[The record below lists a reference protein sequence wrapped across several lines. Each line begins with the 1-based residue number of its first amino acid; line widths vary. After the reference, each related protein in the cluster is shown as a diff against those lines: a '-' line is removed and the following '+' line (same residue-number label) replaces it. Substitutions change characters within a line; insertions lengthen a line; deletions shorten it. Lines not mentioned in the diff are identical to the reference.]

1 MQDPKNHQST
11 KVALGIYK
19 DFPQRNLF
27 QHWFFSKKL
36 ENLGKWY
43 RQLLAESIGK
53 EKTDGTSVGITPT
66 VSIGTIDLHSV
77 AQLEIAH
84 SEDRSIAII
93 ETRQSSAEHIIGES
107 PFLDILPD
115 IR

>member
-1 MQDPKNHQST
+1 MYNEFPK
-11 KVALGIYK
+11 
-19 DFPQRNLF
+19 RNLF

-53 EKTDGTSVGITPT
+53 EKADGTSVGITPT
-66 VSIGTIDLHSV
+66 VAIGTIDLHSV

-84 SEDRSIAII
+84 SDDRSIAIVE
-93 ETRQSSAEHIIGES
+93 ETGTDEHIVRES
-107 PFLDILPD
+107 PFMNILPD
-115 IR
+115 IRGKSF